1 VADASPDVTGPRDSG
16 GDAGPAFDRNAIIDV
31 MKKVAKNQLAEH
43 PPQSAPNDWIYGAF
57 YTGLMAAA
65 RTTKDP
71 MIHDA
76 AVTWS
81 MAHNWDL
88 HSRMPPDPTHGD
100 DQVCTQTYL
109 ELYLEAPMPSNTFMY
124 QKMQAV
130 ADNMIANPKAGR
142 VVWWWCDALFM
153 APAVFSRLGA
163 ATGQNKYFDFLN
175 TMYWDSKTYLFDP
188 VHKLFWRD
196 KNYFNTTT
204 FWSRGNGWVIA
215 GAARVL
221 DYLPMNDPK
230 RADYVS
236 LLSTMAT
243 ALVPLQGSDG
253 LWRSDLLDPMKFPM
267 GEASGSGFHIFAMA
281 WGVHHGVL
289 SRDTYLPVIRKGWN
303 GLLTLVA
310 ADGRMQF
317 VQPTGAGPAAALQ
330 SDHLPY
336 GAGAFLLAGSE
347 VAEL

>member
-1 VADASPDVTGPRDSG
+1 MPDASTDAPGPRDAG
-16 GDAGPAFDRNAIIDV
+16 GDAAPAFDRNAIIDV
-31 MKKVAKNQLAEH
+31 MKKVAQNQLAEN

-65 RTTKDP
+65 RTTKDS

-76 AVTWS
+76 ANTWA

-88 HSRMPPDPTHGD
+88 HMRTPPDLTHAD
-100 DQVCTQTYL
+100 DQCCTQTYS
-109 ELYLEAPMPSNTFMY
+109 ELYLEAPTPANAFKY
-124 QKMQAV
+124 QKIQAV
-130 ADNMIANPKAGR
+130 VDGMIASPKAGR

-153 APAVFSRLGA
+153 APPAFARLGA
-163 ATGQNKYFDFLN
+163 ETGQTKYFDFMN
-175 TMYWDSKTYLFDP
+175 TMYWDSKAYLFDP
-188 VHKLFWRD
+188 AHGLFFRD
-196 KNYFNTTT
+196 KNTFGTTT

-215 GAARVL
+215 GIARVL
-221 DYLPMNDPK
+221 DYLPANDAH
-230 RADYVS
+230 RNDFIQ
-236 LLSTMAT
+236 LFNTMVT
-243 ALVPLQGSDG
+243 AIVPLQGTDG
-253 LWRSDLLDPMKFPM
+253 LWRADLLNASKFPM
-267 GEASGSGFHIFAMA
+267 GEASGSGFFTFALA
-281 WGVHHGVL
+281 WGIHHGVL
-289 SRDTYLPVIRKGWN
+289 ARDMYLPVVRKGWN